1 MKHKMKRYLKIL
13 KIELEDLETDIAFS
27 EEILQ
32 KKYDDR
38 EISHYV
44 FLENLSTFKSELM
57 GIREMEGE
65 IDQLI
70 DKYETIDELVK
81 DVYQFFENKVKDAG
95 LPDVVFVLIKRKLD
109 KVYKYLSLNQP
120 EKMR

>member
-1 MKHKMKRYLKIL
+1 MKHKMERYLKIL

-44 FLENLSTFKSELM
+44 FLENLSTFKAELM

-70 DKYETIDELVK
+70 DKYETLDDLIK
-81 DVYQFFENKVKDAG
+81 DVYQFFEKKVEDAG
-95 LPDVVFVLIKRKLD
+95 LPEVVFVLIKRKLD
-109 KVYKYLSLNQP
+109 KVYQYLAIKS
-120 EKMR
+120 